1 MRTAEHLVRS
11 AFVATAVV
19 ACTALVAP
27 SAVALAGAAAGP
39 TSAVAAPAPAV
50 AATTSLVAPSAL
62 APVEATPSDVDEP
75 ILSLPEP
82 TGRYPVG
89 LMPLHL
95 VDEDR
100 ADPWVPEAR
109 RELMVSLWYPA
120 VPRGEI
126 APYTSEAVSTAIIEA
141 ARLPVAPD
149 ILTTVEAHAYDRAPA
164 LPGKRP
170 LVVLSPGASLSRES
184 LMSLAEDL
192 ASRGYVVA
200 GIDHTYEA
208 RVVELPGDRVAGCLL
223 CERENTAELGAWV
236 AHGRSADIG
245 FVLDELTGGRLGR
258 HAPAIDARR
267 IAVVGHSLGGASAAV
282 SIMDDPRVDAGVNLD
297 GTFQVDFP
305 EGGADRPFL
314 MLGGAAHEPG
324 ASDGTDWPDN
334 FARLGATSRWLQV
347 PTANHGSFTDQLM
360 FLDQLG
366 VPLPGGPGTVGGERG
381 VRITSAYVGAFLD
394 RHLRGLDAPLLDGPS
409 PAYPEVEFEG

>member
-1 MRTAEHLVRS
+1 MRTPEHLVRS

-39 TSAVAAPAPAV
+39 TSVVAASAAP
-50 AATTSLVAPSAL
+50 TSAVAPS
-62 APVEATPSDVDEP
+62 EATPSDADEP
-75 ILSLPEP
+75 TLALPEP

-120 VPRGEI
+120 VPRGRI
-126 APYTSEAVSTAIIEA
+126 APYTSEAVSTAIIEG

-149 ILTTVEAHAYDRAPA
+149 ILTTVETHAHDRAPA
-164 LPGKRP
+164 LPGRRP

-184 LMSLAEDL
+184 LTSLAEDL
-192 ASRGYVVA
+192 ASRGYVVV
-200 GIDHTYEA
+200 GVDHTYEA
-208 RVVELPGDRVAGCLL
+208 RVVELPGGRVAGCLL

-236 AHGRSADIG
+236 ARGRSADVS
-245 FVLDELTGGRLGR
+245 FVLDELTRGWLGT
-258 HAPAIDARR
+258 HAPVIDARR
-267 IAVVGHSLGGASAAV
+267 IAVVGHSIGGASAAV

-305 EGGADRPFL
+305 EGGTDRPFL

-324 ASDGTDWPDN
+324 AGDGTDWPDN

-366 VPLPGGPGTVGGERG
+366 VPLPGGPGTIGGERG
-381 VRITSAYVGAFLD
+381 VRITTAYVGAFLD

-409 PAYPEVEFEG
+409 AAYPEVELQD

>member
-1 MRTAEHLVRS
+1 MQTTKRLVRS
-11 AFVATAVV
+11 AFAATALV

-27 SAVALAGAAAGP
+27 SAIALTEAASA
-39 TSAVAAPAPAV
+39 TSA
-50 AATTSLVAPSAL
+50 SAQ
-62 APVEATPSDVDEP
+62 ASSEATEP
-75 ILSLPEP
+75 TLALPEP

-89 LMPLHL
+89 LTPLHL

-100 ADPWVPEAR
+100 ADPWVPQAR

-126 APYTSEAVSTAIIEA
+126 APYTSEAVSTAIIEG

-149 ILTTVEAHAYDRAPA
+149 ILTRVETHAYDRAPA
-164 LPGKRP
+164 LPGRRP
-170 LVVLSPGASLSRES
+170 LVVLSPGAGLSRES
-184 LMSLAEDL
+184 LTSLAEDL

-236 AHGRSADIG
+236 VRGRSADIS
-245 FVLDELTGGRLGR
+245 FVLDELTGGRLWR
-258 HAPAIDARR
+258 HAPMIDARHV
-267 IAVVGHSLGGASAAV
+267 AVVGHSIGGAAAAV
-282 SIMDDPRVDAGVNLD
+282 SVVDDPRVDAGVNLD

-305 EGGADRPFL
+305 EGGTDRPFL
-314 MLGGAAHEPG
+314 MLGSASHEPG

-366 VPLPGGPGTVGGERG
+366 VPLPGGPDTVGGERG
-381 VRITSAYVGAFLD
+381 VEITAAYMGAFLD
-394 RHLRGLDAPLLDGPS
+394 RHLRGLEAPLLDGPS
-409 PAYPEVEFEG
+409 AAYPEVEFEG